1 MDKSLISEYSTQVM
15 LLNNKGVEFLGKRD
29 LLGAFHH
36 FLAAYTLDN
45 TSVISLQNLS
55 AIYLNTE
62 RFSAARLL
70 CLKALEL
77 EPDNKFVKFNL
88 ATALLGMRLVK
99 ESLEVNKN
107 NTSEME
113 TEASF
118 LHNYGLALSLNE
130 QFNEALEMF
139 NKSLELNPNSAS
151 VHSDR
156 GLTRLAVKDIQGG
169 LEEYEI
175 RWGSLFRGR
184 TWEYVENNNIPQW
197 KGENLAGKKILIHH
211 EQGFGD
217 TLMLMR
223 FITNLLVQGAKVFI
237 AVPVALVR
245 LVAKVYEHDNV
256 IVFDWES
263 DQGNDPVKELT
274 YPSEVKGA
282 DYHCPM
288 LSLMRWLGVEVGTI
302 PDNSY
307 IKYESST
314 RKTDKSNSKL
324 KIGICWA
331 SGDHGIALARRRRIV
346 PLDYFF
352 PLLEIPEVEL
362 ISLQLGSGRELL
374 EAVSIQGL
382 SPLIKDPM
390 SMVADFLDTA
400 NIIKDLDLVISVDSA
415 VVHLAGGMGKP
426 VIMLGPNP
434 RCWRWWGKTTGE
446 PWYKNFKIFQQD
458 QSGDWRNTMI
468 EIVSH
473 VKETYF
479 AKDYS
484 GAK

>member
-77 EPDNKFVKFNL
+77 E
-88 ATALLGMRLVK
+88 A
-99 ESLEVNKN
+99 VNKN

-184 TWEYVENNNIPQW
+184 TWEYVENNN
-197 KGENLAGKKILIHH
+197 
-211 EQGFGD
+211 
-217 TLMLMR
+217 
-223 FITNLLVQGAKVFI
+223 
-237 AVPVALVR
+237 
-245 LVAKVYEHDNV
+245 
-256 IVFDWES
+256 
-263 DQGNDPVKELT
+263 
-274 YPSEVKGA
+274 
-282 DYHCPM
+282 
-288 LSLMRWLGVEVGTI
+288 
-302 PDNSY
+302 
-307 IKYESST
+307 
-314 RKTDKSNSKL
+314 
-324 KIGICWA
+324 
-331 SGDHGIALARRRRIV
+331 
-346 PLDYFF
+346 
-352 PLLEIPEVEL
+352 
-362 ISLQLGSGRELL
+362 
-374 EAVSIQGL
+374 
-382 SPLIKDPM
+382 
-390 SMVADFLDTA
+390 
-400 NIIKDLDLVISVDSA
+400 
-415 VVHLAGGMGKP
+415 
-426 VIMLGPNP
+426 
-434 RCWRWWGKTTGE
+434 
-446 PWYKNFKIFQQD
+446 
-458 QSGDWRNTMI
+458 
-468 EIVSH
+468 
-473 VKETYF
+473 
-479 AKDYS
+479 
-484 GAK
+484 